1 MRFSVHT
8 MGNARQRTCEADK
21 QAQEQ
26 RNKPTRQR
34 LTLWLAVQPPNKK
47 PAIGRRA
54 SQHQRGGPSSPDS
67 PSALFALVLFG
78 PPTSERRSRKAVRS
92 AERPTTMDMEPAVA
106 RRRQLYL
113 REIERQLKGEY
124 EADIA
129 TPLPRPLCELLES
142 SKGYAP
148 SAGT

>member
-1 MRFSVHT
+1 
-8 MGNARQRTCEADK
+8 
-21 QAQEQ
+21 
-26 RNKPTRQR
+26 
-34 LTLWLAVQPPNKK
+34 
-47 PAIGRRA
+47 
-54 SQHQRGGPSSPDS
+54 
-67 PSALFALVLFG
+67 
-78 PPTSERRSRKAVRS
+78 
-92 AERPTTMDMEPAVA
+92 MDMEPAVA